1 MAIAVNNRY
10 NPNQHRRQSIR
21 LRGWDYT
28 TPGAYFITICTH
40 RRESLLADT
49 RLKAIVENAWLAV
62 PGHPQARHVLLDE
75 WVVMPNHL
83 HGILILTDD
92 GKGEVGTVGAWLFD
106 GAAFCKATRAPIC
119 LAPTGRLKPGSIG
132 AIVGNFKSLTARRIN
147 ALRRISGGPVW
158 QRGYYDRI
166 VRDEREL
173 NAIRAYIHDNPRRW
187 AEDRDNLDA
196 LFEKMDLM

>member
-1 MAIAVNNRY
+1 MAETRFKAV
-10 NPNQHRRQSIR
+10 I
-21 LRGWDYT
+21 
-28 TPGAYFITICTH
+28 
-40 RRESLLADT
+40 
-49 RLKAIVENAWLAV
+49 ENAWLAI
-62 PGHPQARHVLLDE
+62 PGHQQARHVLLAE

-83 HGILILTDD
+83 HGIVILTDD
-92 GKGEVGTVGAWLFD
+92 GGGEVGAVGARQLGD
-106 GAAFCKATRAPIC
+106 AVMCKSILSSSC
-119 LAPTGRLKPGSIG
+119 LAPTGHLKPGSIG

-147 ALRRISGGPVW
+147 ALRRTPGGPVW

-196 LFEKMDLM
+196 LFEKMDLR

>member
-1 MAIAVNNRY
+1 MAIVMKNRY

-40 RRESLLADT
+40 QRENLLAEA
-49 RLKAIVENAWLAV
+49 RFKAIVENAWLAI
-62 PGHPQARHVLLDE
+62 PGHHQARHVLLDE

-92 GKGEVGTVGAWLFD
+92 GRGEVGAVGARQLGD
-106 GAAFCKATRAPIC
+106 AAICKSIPTSNC
-119 LAPTGRLKPGSIG
+119 LAPTGHMKPGSIG

-147 ALRRISGGPVW
+147 ALRRTFGGPVW
-158 QRGYYDRI
+158 QRGYYDRM

-173 NAIRAYIHDNPRRW
+173 NAIRAYIDDNPRRW

-196 LFEKMDLM
+196 LFKKMDLR